1 MAACATVESDNG
13 AGDHGQ
19 QKTTA
24 EILPA
29 QKKRHDYLRRD
40 LFFDLFSPKPLR
52 RFLFRLVAF
61 GRFLFGLLFFRL
73 FQRVSLTPISLG
85 KTRKTL

>member
-40 LFFDLFSPKPLR
+40 LFFDLFSPSLCVG
-52 RFLFRLVAF
+52 FF
-61 GRFLFGLLFFRL
+61 FGLLPLGVFFLVAL
-73 FQRVSLTPISLG
+73 F
-85 KTRKTL
+85 